1 MKNYHV
7 LLIILLIAFLVRAT
21 FIGTYFTG
29 DAIDTVG
36 PARNYVEIGRAA
48 VSATNISEN
57 ATFGY
62 IDDGLYFNFTHPPMR
77 VVLYSLW
84 ASIFGFSNVIMILL
98 PIIFGLLSIV
108 FIYLIGKELYSERV
122 GLIAA
127 ALAAVIRYHFYGSV
141 IGFGDNFLMFTVTAS
156 IYFFY
161 MYLKTTKIIY
171 ILPFLVFT
179 VLGFLTKLSVVT
191 TIPIFVVMAFLYKDK
206 IKLTRSILVII
217 LVTIISFVFIYFS
230 YPITEKFTGIS
241 NNKFNFF
248 DSYIGTFFAATNGYQ
263 DIIYEKVFYILSY
276 SWQFT
281 PFFAALIILSI
292 VRLKRD
298 KRYYALVSWLVIT
311 FLIGFASGGQ
321 DFQRLM
327 IIAITPGVLL
337 VAKYVSDLN
346 FFKKDLKF
354 IVLSGIIVFV
364 LAQLTGL
371 NDLSPTYV
379 LWLTCAFFLLAA
391 ILMVMPKNKQI
402 LLGTSIGLSLF
413 FLIGT
418 NFLVNI
424 NSSAVQQLTN
434 EVKERNYPYYDLW
447 TYRDI
452 SMYLAPEGKSS
463 FLQRPSL
470 NKDFISKNNVTY
482 IAFYSIYK
490 ENDII
495 NISSLCEDKPFF
507 AVVNN
512 RNVGLVCKIDMNKIK
527 I

>member
-1 MKNYHV
+1 MKQFHI
-7 LLIILLIAFLVRAT
+7 LLIILFIAFLVRAT

-48 VSATNISEN
+48 VYATNTSEK

-84 ASIFGFSNVIMILL
+84 ATMFGFSNVIMILL

-108 FIYLIGKELYSERV
+108 FIYLFGKELYSDRV

-141 IGFGDNFLMFTVTAS
+141 IGFGDNFLMFTVAAS
-156 IYFFY
+156 VYFFY

-171 ILPFLVFT
+171 VLPFLIFT
-179 VLGFLTKLSVVT
+179 ILGFLTKLSVVT
-191 TIPIFVVMAFLYKDK
+191 TIPIFIVMALLYKDK
-206 IKLTRSILVII
+206 IKLTKSVFVII
-217 LVTIISFVFIYFS
+217 LVTIISFFALYFS
-230 YPITEKFTGIS
+230 YPITEHFTGVS

-248 DSYIGTFFAATNGYQ
+248 DSYIGTFFAATHGYQ
-263 DIIYEKVFYILSY
+263 NLIYEKAFYVLSY
-276 SWQFT
+276 AWQFT
-281 PFFAALIILSI
+281 PFFAALVVLSI
-292 VRLKRD
+292 ARLKRD
-298 KRYYALVSWLVIT
+298 RNYYAMASWFIIT
-311 FLIGFASGGQ
+311 FLIGFASSGQ

-327 IIAITPGVLL
+327 VIAIAPTVLL

-346 FFKKDLKF
+346 LFKKDLRF
-354 IVLSGIIVFV
+354 IIISGIAVFV
-364 LAQLTGL
+364 LAQITGL
-371 NDLSPTYV
+371 NDMSSTYA
-379 LWLTCAFFLLAA
+379 LWLTGVFFLLALIFM
-391 ILMVMPKNKQI
+391 ILPKNRQI
-402 LLGTSIGLSLF
+402 LIGASIGLSIF
-413 FLIGT
+413 FLVGT

-447 TYRDI
+447 TDRDI
-452 SMYLAPEGKSS
+452 SMYLAPEGKPSY
-463 FLQRPSL
+463 LQRAEL
-470 NKDFISKNNVTY
+470 NQEFIKKNNITY
-482 IAFYSIYK
+482 IAFYSIYR
-490 ENDII
+490 ENDIL

-507 AVVNN
+507 ANIN
-512 RNVGLVCKIDMNKIK
+512 GKNIGIACKIDKNNV
-527 I
+527 